1 MDNAL
6 RVSVSEVEMSD
17 IQKVD
22 IVLILVL
29 MDNALRVSV
38 SEVEMSDIQKV
49 DIVLIL
55 VLMDNALR
63 DIIKFNLLTS
73 GQMS

>member
-1 MDNAL
+1 MENAL
-6 RVSVSEVEMSD
+6 RVS
-17 IQKVD
+17 
-22 IVLILVL
+22 
-29 MDNALRVSV
+29 A

>member
-1 MDNAL
+1 
-6 RVSVSEVEMSD
+6 
-17 IQKVD
+17 
-22 IVLILVL
+22 